1 VEGEVGSRDRN
12 FPYSAFSFQYPGF
25 SNQKSLQEE
34 MMSEKSLDLTGKA
47 ALVTGG
53 SRGLGKAIAT
63 AMAVKGAHVVICGRK
78 QENLDQ
84 AIADLSQ
91 KGVDISAFRANVG
104 SSNEVDLLFQFIEE
118 RFGRLDILVNNVG
131 MNILT
136 PSVAMADEGL
146 WDKIIATNLKGTFL
160 ASAGAVPL
168 MRKAGRGKIINISS
182 IAARKASMGMG
193 IYCVAKAGV
202 EMLTRVLAVELAQD
216 HITVNAVA
224 PCVVRTQFSQPF
236 WSNESLVNQ
245 ITAGIPMGRIAEP
258 DDVVGAVLFLA
269 SDLSDFVTGEVI
281 TVDGGSMA

>member
-1 VEGEVGSRDRN
+1 VRHNIGNIRAAVKGKGGE
-12 FPYSAFSFQYPGF
+12 
-25 SNQKSLQEE
+25 EE
-34 MMSEKSLDLTGKA
+34 MMNEMNLELTGKT

-53 SRGLGKAIAT
+53 SRGLGKAIAVV
-63 AMAVKGAHVVICGRK
+63 MAGKGANIVICGRK

-84 AIADLSQ
+84 AVEDLNQ
-91 KGVDISAFRANVG
+91 KGVEVAAFRANVG
-104 SSNEVDLLFQFIEE
+104 SSEEVTGLFQSIED

-160 ASAGAVPL
+160 ASRGAVPL

-182 IAARKASMGMG
+182 IAARKAAMGMG

-236 WSNESLVNQ
+236 WSNESLLKQ
-245 ITAGIPMGRIAEP
+245 MTASIPMGRIAEP
-258 DDVVGAVLFLA
+258 NDVVGTVLFLA
-269 SDLSDFVTGEVI
+269 SGLSDFVTGEVI
-281 TVDGGSMA
+281 TVDGGAMA

>member
-1 VEGEVGSRDRN
+1 
-12 FPYSAFSFQYPGF
+12 
-25 SNQKSLQEE
+25 
-34 MMSEKSLDLTGKA
+34 
-47 ALVTGG
+47 
-53 SRGLGKAIAT
+53 
-63 AMAVKGAHVVICGRK
+63 MAVKGAHVVICGRK
-78 QENLDQ
+78 QDTLDQ
-84 AIADLSQ
+84 AISDLSQ
-91 KGVDISAFRANVG
+91 KGVDISAFMANVG

-146 WDKIIATNLKGTFL
+146 WDKIITTNLKGTFL
-160 ASAGAVPL
+160 VSAGAVPL

-202 EMLTRVLAVELAQD
+202 EMLTRVLAVELARD

-236 WSNESLVNQ
+236 WSNESLLNQ

-258 DDVVGAVLFLA
+258 DDVVGTVLFLA

-281 TVDGGSMA
+281 SVDGGSVA